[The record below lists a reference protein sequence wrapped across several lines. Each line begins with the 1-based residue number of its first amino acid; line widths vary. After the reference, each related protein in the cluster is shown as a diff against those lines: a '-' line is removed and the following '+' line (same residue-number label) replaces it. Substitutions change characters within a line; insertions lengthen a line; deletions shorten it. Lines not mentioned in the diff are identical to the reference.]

1 MLKMGIPIKLNNFHM
16 RKVRAC
22 ISMLWL
28 MLKRIELDFQTLM
41 QREEFLKKNLWYH
54 LFESSLNFA
63 HNFHANK
70 GGQRKRAK
78 YEL

>member
-1 MLKMGIPIKLNNFHM
+1 
-16 RKVRAC
+16 
-22 ISMLWL
+22 
-28 MLKRIELDFQTLM
+28 MLKRIELDFQTLTK
-41 QREEFLKKNLWYH
+41 REDFQKKNLCYH

-70 GGQRKRAK
+70 GGQRKGAK